1 MKVSSR
7 GEYALRAL
15 LVLGQQQGRIY
26 PINEIAKQT
35 LVTVKY
41 LEQILLQLRK
51 LGYVHSKRGIQGG
64 YMLRLSP
71 TDINIGEVIRQI
83 EGPLSPMGC
92 ASTTAYVPC
101 PLEDKCLLKPLWTV
115 VRDTIARVLEQT
127 TLDDLLNKRITTGI
141 GGESFVKNE
150 N

>member
-71 TDINIGEVIRQI
+71 TDINIGR
-83 EGPLSPMGC
+83 LSGKLKVL
-92 ASTTAYVPC
+92 YLQWGVPVRR
-101 PLEDKCLLKPLWTV
+101 LMCLVHWKISV
-115 VRDTIARVLEQT
+115 Y
-127 TLDDLLNKRITTGI
+127 
-141 GGESFVKNE
+141 
-150 N
+150 

>member
-15 LVLGQQQGRIY
+15 LVLGQQQGKVC

-71 TDINIGEVIRQI
+71 TDINIEEVIRQI

-92 ASTTAYVPC
+92 ASTTAYV
-101 PLEDKCLLKPLWTV
+101 EDKCLLKPLWTV
-115 VRDTIARVLEQT
+115 VRDTIARVLEKT
-127 TLDDLLNKRITTGI
+127 TLDDLLNKRITTGM